1 MASVLEE
8 ALYEKEPQ
16 TASLL
21 TIPLELRQQIYDLV
35 YQLTTIE
42 IQDEAYLMLPSKL
55 AAVCKQMRNETRR
68 LERGQHSNYY
78 HRRELRD
85 ELSSAFWNLQH
96 GYPRAM
102 EDWRVI
108 VETPSH
114 AKYNMVV
121 LKGIFKYTLNIP
133 RCMWLH
139 ISGLRYRGDEPTDVV
154 TYIGG
159 MTSPMLRRHMH
170 PKYSK
175 SQADTGISRAR
186 LLAEIL
192 VRLEGQVQDPRGVA
206 DIKRRTLR
214 HLLRLLLGKKFD
226 REKFLLEEMRAEMA
240 DAKASADMVQLL
252 EGQL

>member
-1 MASVLEE
+1 MASVLEG
-8 ALYEKEPQ
+8 ALPEKESQ

-21 TIPLELRQQIYDLV
+21 TIPLELRQQIYELV
-35 YQLTTIE
+35 FPLATIE
-42 IQDEAYLMLPSKL
+42 IQDKAYLMLPPKL

-68 LERGQHSNYY
+68 LERGQHSDYY

-96 GYPRAM
+96 GYPRVM

-114 AKYNMVV
+114 AKYNMVM
-121 LKGIFKYTLNIP
+121 LQGIFKYTLHQP
-133 RCMWLH
+133 CCMWLH
-139 ISGLRYRGDEPTDVV
+139 VSGLRYREDEPRNVV

-175 SQADTGISRAR
+175 SQEDTGISRAR

-192 VRLEGQVQDPRGVA
+192 VRLEGQVHDPRGVA
-206 DIKRRTLR
+206 DIKRKTLR
-214 HLLRLLLGKKFD
+214 HLLRLLLGKKFE
-226 REKFLLEEMRAEMA
+226 RERFLLEEMKAEMA
-240 DAKASADMVQLL
+240 DAKAGADIMQLL